1 MLCKEENTQVE
12 IKADKRRG
20 SPRNVDGKRQAERA
34 DEIVN
39 DDRDR
44 KRQEWGRDWRK
55 EKAGLVTARA
65 KPTRGIQAE
74 DCAYFSVFVLVIH
87 AFFYVICLIA

>member
-44 KRQEWGRDWRK
+44 KRQE
-55 EKAGLVTARA
+55 
-65 KPTRGIQAE
+65 
-74 DCAYFSVFVLVIH
+74 
-87 AFFYVICLIA
+87 